1 MKAGDL
7 VMLSTRD
14 YPQYKGKH
22 GVLVGKLRR
31 PRFVVSSSG
40 TATRWR
46 VFICGR
52 IHPFAVYDYAFT
64 VIK

>member
-22 GVLVGKLRR
+22 GVLVEKIIGGE
-31 PRFVVSSSG
+31 RFYSG
-40 TATRWR
+40 HRWR

-52 IHPFAVYDYAFT
+52 IHPFAVCDYAFT

>member
-7 VMLSTRD
+7 VMLCTHD
-14 YPQYKGKH
+14 YPEYKGKH
-22 GVLVGKLRR
+22 GVLVGKITDDV
-31 PRFVVSSSG
+31 PYSG
-40 TATRWR
+40 HRWR

-52 IHPFAVYDYAFT
+52 IHPFAVYDYSLT

>member
-22 GVLVGKLRR
+22 GVLVGKIHIGT
-31 PRFVVSSSG
+31 VVG
-40 TATRWR
+40 NGWR

-52 IHPFAVYDYAFT
+52 IHPFAVYDCAFT

>member
-22 GVLVGKLRR
+22 GVLVEKISRLTAPI
-31 PRFVVSSSG
+31 PRG

-52 IHPFAVYDYAFT
+52 IHPFAVYDYAFA